1 MRSTYIE
8 RIQKLSEKL
17 SDPALAERARKI
29 NSNTFSRNRKMPLK
43 DILLCCLSKKGLTT
57 TLELRNYFIQKDVPS
72 MKMSKQGYLQQ
83 RKRLNPEVFSYLND
97 EYMADFYHSS
107 EPRLWNGF
115 LLLAIDGSKA
125 EVPNSPEN
133 RERFGKSNNQHSEL
147 GQVRVLVSGM
157 YDILNHFYLDIEIS
171 HISTSETEIAKKNLH
186 HLTHIDIKQ
195 PVLAIFDRGYPS
207 MEFIDFLETE
217 KINYLFRISSN
228 DYKFER
234 RNMKSTD
241 ETVILRHTYQRLE
254 KIRKKHPERLERMKE
269 KGYTNTRIM
278 TSMLPSGNEL
288 ALMTNL
294 PFEFSQ
300 KQLEDLYYQRWEI
313 EKKYHTLKNK
323 MKFESVTGKSTIYV
337 DQDFRAQVLVYNI
350 LQDIRKEADE
360 EVSVRGRKKGS
371 KHPMHTN
378 ENIAIGLFKEQMIKL
393 ILEKNAV
400 RRGQLL
406 FKLQTEM
413 EEYILPQRNLPGK
426 ERKKNLS
433 NKYKNNQ
440 KNSFKKSPYNSIGES
455 IDFFKRNTILIS
467 EKVTNIGII
476 SS

>member
-1 MRSTYIE
+1 MKGTYIE

-17 SDPALAERARKI
+17 SDPVLADRARKI

-57 TLELRNYFIQKDVPS
+57 TLELRNYFIQKDVPA
-72 MKMSKQGYLQQ
+72 MKISKQGYLQQ
-83 RKRLNPEVFSYLND
+83 RKRLNPEIFSYLND

-125 EVPNSPEN
+125 EVPNSTEN

-147 GQVRVLVSGM
+147 GQVRALVSGM
-157 YDILNHFYLDIEIS
+157 YDILNQFYLDIEIS
-171 HISTSETEIAKKNLH
+171 NISASETELAKKNLT
-186 HLTHIDIKQ
+186 HLTHMDIKQ

-207 MEFIDFLETE
+207 MEFIDFLETK
-217 KINYLFRISSN
+217 KISYLFRLSSN

-234 RNMKSTD
+234 RNMKSAD
-241 ETVILRHTYQRLE
+241 ETVVLRHTYQRLD

-269 KGYTNTRIM
+269 KGSTNTRIM

-288 ALMTNL
+288 VLMTNL
-294 PFEFSQ
+294 PFNFSQ

-313 EKKYHTLKNK
+313 EKRYHTLKNK

-337 DQDFRAQVLVYNI
+337 DQDFRAQVLIYNM

-360 EVSVRGRKKGS
+360 EVFVKGREKGS
-371 KHPMHTN
+371 KYPMHTN

-393 ILEKNAV
+393 ILKKNAV
-400 RRGQLL
+400 IRGQLL
-406 FKLQTEM
+406 FKLQAEM
-413 EEYILPQRNLPGK
+413 EEYILPKRNLPRK

-440 KNSFKKSPYNSIGES
+440 KNSF
-455 IDFFKRNTILIS
+455 
-467 EKVTNIGII
+467 
-476 SS
+476 

>member
-1 MRSTYIE
+1 MRGTYIK

-29 NSNTFSRNRKMPLK
+29 NSNTFSRNRKMSLK

-57 TLELRNYFIQKDVPS
+57 TLELRNYFKQKEDSS
-72 MKMSKQGYLQQ
+72 MKISKQGYLQQ

-97 EYMADFYHSS
+97 EYLTDFYHSS
-107 EPRLWNGF
+107 EPKLWNGF

-125 EVPNSPEN
+125 EVPNSTEN

-147 GQVRVLVSGM
+147 GQVRALVSGM
-157 YDILNHFYLDIEIS
+157 YDILNQFYLDIEIS
-171 HISTSETEIAKKNLH
+171 HISTSETELAKKNLD
-186 HLTHIDIKQ
+186 HLKHMNIKQ

-207 MEFIDFLETE
+207 MEFIDFLEEE
-217 KINYLFRISSN
+217 KISYLFRLSSN

-234 RNMKSTD
+234 GTMESSD
-241 ETVILRHTYQRLE
+241 EMVILRHTYQRLE
-254 KIRKKHPERLERMKE
+254 KIRKKHPERFEHMKE
-269 KGYTNTRIM
+269 KARTNTRIT
-278 TSMLPSGNEL
+278 TSLLPSGKEM

-294 PFEFSQ
+294 PFEISQ

-323 MKFESVTGKSTIYV
+323 MKFESVAGKSTIYV
-337 DQDFRAQVLVYNI
+337 DQDFRAQVLVYNM
-350 LQDIRKEADE
+350 LQDIRKEADD
-360 EVSVRGRKKGS
+360 EVSIKSDEKGS
-371 KHPMHTN
+371 KYPMHTN

-393 ILEKNAV
+393 ILEKEAA

-406 FKLQTEM
+406 FELQAEM
-413 EEYILPQRNLPGK
+413 EEYILPKRKLPGK
-426 ERKKNLS
+426 ERKKNIS

-440 KNSFKKSPYNSIGES
+440 KNSF
-455 IDFFKRNTILIS
+455 
-467 EKVTNIGII
+467 
-476 SS
+476 